1 MTTQA
6 NFVNLYN
13 KVPFF
18 KKILSDG
25 RNSRGRLNPRSG
37 PGSRNSG
44 GTEQNTET
52 EEKKKWEWIIVEDLE
67 PDQPLDSMNKEEL
80 KAYKKK
86 NRAHK
91 RKVRKEE
98 RAKRKIPKIIGLR
111 KFQRKF

>member
-1 MTTQA
+1 MTNWINANIKYTGGYNWSRAPLGQSDFGNTIQNSRNINMTTQA

-44 GTEQNTET
+44 GTEQNTKP
-52 EEKKKWEWIIVEDLE
+52 EENKKMGVDYCGR
-67 PDQPLDSMNKEEL
+67 P
-80 KAYKKK
+80 
-86 NRAHK
+86 
-91 RKVRKEE
+91 
-98 RAKRKIPKIIGLR
+98 
-111 KFQRKF
+111 